1 MSEDKVILTKEEYQE
16 IINQIETLSDQLEQN
31 QDEPH
36 DWMLFSSMFWDSFF
50 TKIISNF
57 VSVKV
62 WILVFVLYVPYQL
75 LLSGKITSDHY
86 TNILIVVA
94 PIVVGLREFSK
105 AKVNGSSDQETGL
118 LGKARKLFKI

>member
-16 IINQIETLSDQLEQN
+16 IINEIEILSDQLEQN

>member
-57 VSVKV
+57 VSIKV

>member
-16 IINQIETLSDQLEQN
+16 IINEIEILSDQLEQN

-57 VSVKV
+57 VSIKV